1 MRLSTAFTLALVAL
15 LVTSTLGAV
24 AASPSPS
31 APTMDDR
38 STAHSLLATN
48 VQSSDSSFGAT
59 DPKQVFTIN
68 ITESGDAEWTV
79 ESRFVLE
86 DDDEA
91 EQFMEFATD
100 RVSNDDYPITAFDQA
115 RANAETSVDREMSIE
130 NDQWNDPHTEAPT
143 EDEHDTIESDDDLD
157 VEDAQ
162 IGVISYSFTW
172 TNFGHVDGERI
183 YVDDVFHNDTGNL
196 LPFLNSNQQLVVQV
210 PPNYEGATPG
220 GDDGVYVWNGPM
232 ELDDEPDLVFLSSGS
247 SSGGFNI
254 GWIDSGL
261 VLFALAFGV
270 GGYLLAQRRGDLE
283 RLSER
288 VPAVLLPGTGD
299 DQNSDADAKADSLSS
314 AGSVPPAGDSSAS
327 GGRRDAELE
336 FDEVEDVDPS
346 LLSDE
351 ERVHRMLSDNGG
363 RMKQATIVKETGWS
377 NAKVSQ
383 LLSKMD
389 DDEEIEKLRIGRE
402 NLITHP
408 EVDPTEID

>member
-1 MRLSTAFTLALVAL
+1 MRLSTAFTLALTAL

-24 AASPSPS
+24 AASPSTP
-31 APTMDDR
+31 APTVDDR
-38 STAHSLLATN
+38 TAVHASTATTVQHS
-48 VQSSDSSFGAT
+48 DSFGAA

-79 ESRFVLE
+79 ESRFILE
-86 DDDEA
+86 DDDET
-91 EQFMEFATD
+91 ERFMEFATD

-115 RANAETSVDREMSIE
+115 RANAEQAVDREMSIE
-130 NDQWNDPHTEAPT
+130 DDQWNEPRTEAPT
-143 EDEHDTIESDDDLD
+143 EDEHDTIEADDDLD
-157 VEDAQ
+157 VEDAK

-172 TNFGHVDGERI
+172 TNFGKVDGDRI
-183 YVDDVFHNDTGNL
+183 YVDDVFQNDDGSL
-196 LPFLNSNQQLVVQV
+196 FSFLNSNQQLVIQV

-220 GDDGVYVWNGPM
+220 EDDGVYTWTGPT
-232 ELDDEPDLVFLSSGS
+232 ELDNEPDLVFLSSVGTNG
-247 SSGGFNI
+247 GGFDV
-254 GWIDSGL
+254 GWIGGGL
-261 VLFALAFGV
+261 LLFALVFGI
-270 GGYLLAQRRGDLE
+270 GGYLLAQRRSDLE
-283 RLSER
+283 KLSER
-288 VPAVLLPGTGD
+288 VPWVSLPGTADGD
-299 DQNSDADAKADSLSS
+299 AGAEGNSF
-314 AGSVPPAGDSSAS
+314 GTNRSVPPAGETPVSD
-327 GGRRDAELE
+327 GRRDAELE